1 MIDRKISEN
10 LISLATLA
18 KRLDRSERTIYRWRK
33 QLNLPHYGMERSPLF
48 DWPEVM
54 RLLRVE
60 RECYGS
66 EGCIRACENCERH
79 RTRRGWRGLR
89 G

>member
-1 MIDRKISEN
+1 MVVRKISEN

-33 QLNLPHYGMERSPLF
+33 RMNLPHYRVGRSVLF
-48 DWPEVM
+48 DPVEVM
-54 RLLRVE
+54 GLLRIE

-66 EGCIRACENCERH
+66 EGCIKACEKCERH
-79 RTRRGWRGLR
+79 RTRQGWRGLPS
-89 G
+89 